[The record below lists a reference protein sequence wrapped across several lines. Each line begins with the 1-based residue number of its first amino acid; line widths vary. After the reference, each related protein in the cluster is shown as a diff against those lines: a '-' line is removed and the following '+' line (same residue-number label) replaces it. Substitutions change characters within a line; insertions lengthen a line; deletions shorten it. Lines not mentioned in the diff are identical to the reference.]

1 MAELFAPTLA
11 DMIACAKREVAMRE
25 HVYPRRVADGKM
37 RPTVADR
44 ELETM
49 RAIVAALES
58 LKERDHA

>member
-25 HVYPRRVADGKM
+25 RVYPRRVADGKM
-37 RPTVADR
+37 KPAAADR

-49 RAIVAALES
+49 RAILAKLES
-58 LKERDHA
+58 LRDG